1 MTRSI
6 AVLLVPILTVLT
18 TTHAF
23 ETTIGGV
30 YQDFSLSGNVQS
42 NGTSIDVENTLGIQD
57 DTTIGGF
64 LRMDG
69 DKHHLWFRYL
79 SADYSGDTTLAVD
92 IQFQG
97 QTFTATSRVTSA
109 FEYDHF
115 ELQYHY
121 DLLNRT
127 HFSVSPL
134 FKVDLYDAKVQIQD
148 STNILNE
155 SYSQSIP
162 VPTLGINIRVDPNEY
177 FHFYAQANGIA
188 FDDNSFFEYQAVIG
202 ITPLQYISLEFGY
215 LKKSIEY
222 NDAVDIID
230 IEEDGWFAGVA
241 FTYAF

>member
-6 AVLLVPILTVLT
+6 ALLLAPFLTAFT
-18 TTHAF
+18 TSHAF

-30 YQDFSLSGNVQS
+30 YQDFSISGSVRS
-42 NGTSIDVENTLGIQD
+42 NGTLIDLENTLGMKG
-57 DTTIGGF
+57 DTTVGGY

-79 SADYSGDTTLAVD
+79 SVDYQGDTTLSVPF
-92 IQFQG
+92 QFQG
-97 QTFTATSRVTSA
+97 QAFTATSRVTSA

-121 DLLNRT
+121 DLFNRT
-127 HFSVSPL
+127 HFSISPL

-148 STNILNE
+148 STNSE
-155 SYSQSIP
+155 SYSQNIP
-162 VPTLGINIRVDPNEY
+162 VPTLGLNVRIDPNEY
-177 FHFYAQANGIA
+177 FHLYGQVNGVA
-188 FDDNSFFEYQAVIG
+188 FDDNSFVEYQVVIG
-202 ITPLQYISLEFGY
+202 VTPVQYISLELGY
-215 LKKSIEY
+215 LKKTIDY
-222 NDAVDIID
+222 DDTTDIID